1 MCTQRHSPCEGRDRI
16 AWPGSCMPPRRP
28 RTASEASGDA
38 VSARG
43 VTACGT
49 RVRASPSA
57 PACNL
62 EAISTHVE
70 AIRRRTQWQSAAII
84 GTHLVERARR
94 FGHSGPNMAIIGTHL
109 VERTRR
115 FGHSGPN
122 MAIIGTHLV
131 ERARRAIRV
140 RHRLRR
146 LPRMLRLVMICRVV
160 RRNHLMSAVIRES
173 EALGGSHLSTGHS
186 DPKMAITCSEPLR
199 RPSHRAL
206 WSKTFRSG
214 GEQRNFAASCGRARQ
229 SEVRARYC
237 GHVSPKIGKPRS
249 RAAAISA
256 AAAA

>member
-94 FGHSGPNMAIIGTHL
+94 T
-109 VERTRR
+109 
-115 FGHSGPN
+115 
-122 MAIIGTHLV
+122 
-131 ERARRAIRV
+131 IRV

>member
-1 MCTQRHSPCEGRDRI
+1 MCTQRHSPCEGRGRI

-49 RVRASPSA
+49 RGRASPSA

-84 GTHLVERARR
+84 GTHLVERA
-94 FGHSGPNMAIIGTHL
+94 
-109 VERTRR
+109 RR